1 MTEHESQPR
10 AEHQLEEERRNDGI
24 GADGAGVAA
33 DSVDVHEVAADGTS
47 DSANAR
53 GDADADVADVAD
65 VAESVSAD
73 ADVRIADMRGADG
86 APHVADVADV
96 VESAVDVRTV
106 NAARVREVTSVVGAW
121 TDEDTRRAVAAA
133 KTIVVKVGS
142 SSLTQPSGHLDVDKL
157 EALAGALANVRLA
170 GANVVLVSSGAIAAG
185 FGPLGFASRPTDV
198 ATQQA
203 CASVGQGL
211 LMAQYETAFGRYG
224 VRVGQL
230 LITADDTMQPQQYRN
245 ARRTMAT
252 MLDLGVVP
260 IVNENDAL
268 ASNEIRF
275 GDNDR
280 LSALIANM
288 VRADAL
294 VLLTDVDA
302 LYTAPPKEPGSRKI
316 SFVPNVT
323 AMIDEIRVGGTG
335 SGVGTGGMVTKL
347 EAARMAAVSGIP
359 AVMTCASNAGPALM
373 GDNVGTAFA
382 PVKQRGTAKRLWI
395 KFASH
400 PQGTLIADAGA
411 AAAVR
416 AGRASLLAAGV
427 LETRGDFAAGDAV
440 WIDDEDGNH
449 LARGLVAYDSEEVP
463 DMLGRTT
470 AQLRRLLG
478 DEYAHPLVHRDN
490 LVLV

>member
-1 MTEHESQPR
+1 MTEHEGQPR

-86 APHVADVADV
+86 VPHVADVADV

-121 TDEDTRRAVAAA
+121 TDEDTRRAVAEA